1 MLQKCKHLNFLLH
14 NHFSIFKNNFKNDFS
29 FFNLYLNKIK
39 IYTNYLKYN
48 FKTLYLVNINNSFKN
63 KYQINF
69 NINNISKYL
78 NPTNNLFII
87 NFLRK
92 NKVFNKGRY
101 SRNRQ
106 YYRTG
111 VYWCLYI
118 NIVAVIGMYFWFYR
132 INMNFSYLW
141 WFFYLSLISLFL
153 PKIVNTNIVS
163 YNNFFKT
170 FYNLFIWLYYIIID
184 LYNISKNNINK
195 IIK

>member
-1 MLQKCKHLNFLLH
+1 MFKKNKHLNFLICI
-14 NHFSIFKNNFKNDFS
+14 NFSNFKLNFKNDFS
-29 FFNLYLNKIK
+29 FFNLYINKIK
-39 IYTNYLKYN
+39 IYSNYLKYN
-48 FKTLYLVNINNSFKN
+48 FKKTSLVKFVN
-63 KYQINF
+63 KLDNTYKVNFNVNDVSKYINF
-69 NINNISKYL
+69 N
-78 NPTNNLFII
+78 NLFVV

-118 NIVAVIGMYFWFYR
+118 NIIAVIGMYFWFYR

-141 WFFYLSLISLFL
+141 WFFYLSLLSIFL
-153 PKIVNTNIVS
+153 PKIINTNILS
-163 YNNFFKT
+163 FNNFFKT

-184 LYNISKNNINK
+184 LYSIFLYINK
-195 IIK
+195 KLIK